1 MTEQDETIQDE
12 KVEMEYLQMAALDT
26 PDLWSRI
33 EMNLEQEGQTGLE
46 TGAGE
51 KTEGTE
57 KKVTDLSEYRKQRSR
72 KPWIG
77 VAAAAVLLL
86 VAVPVWLYFGGSRG
100 RLNGN
105 PETETSNLD
114 NRMAVENAET
124 AEEENGGSDFA
135 APDVAESS
143 QADLDGTNSVGLD
156 GVQQSENQAE
166 EAESVPEEAEDV
178 DESET
183 ETARDMGTISVSGIG
198 NLHYSNGVYYIS
210 DYSLMA
216 TGDASERD
224 KWADSLTETLQ
235 VSNPD
240 QLPSAYQN
248 MKAGDEEKIYFEAV
262 LGEMA
267 SEEGCLSVT
276 LTQVSGVESF

>member
-1 MTEQDETIQDE
+1 MTEQDETVQDE

-57 KKVTDLSEYRKQRSR
+57 KKVTDLSEYKKQRSR

-86 VAVPVWLYFGGSRG
+86 AAVPAWMYFGGNRG

-105 PETETSNLD
+105 PETETEASNLE
-114 NRMAVENAET
+114 NSMAV
-124 AEEENGGSDFA
+124 
-135 APDVAESS
+135 
-143 QADLDGTNSVGLD
+143 
-156 GVQQSENQAE
+156 
-166 EAESVPEEAEDV
+166 EEAEDV
-178 DESET
+178 DEAET
-183 ETARDMGTISVSGIG
+183 ETARDMGTISISGIG
-198 NLHYSNGVYYIS
+198 SLHYSNGVYYIS

-240 QLPSAYQN
+240 QLPAAYQN
-248 MKAGDEEKIYFEAV
+248 MKDGDEEKIYFEAV
-262 LGEMA
+262 LGETA